1 MKDIFNDYVKTLE
14 TYIMFTIKAE
24 AQRLTPELT
33 AKNRKPISLSMGAPS
48 DPPPQFAIDILKDAL
63 DDPKMHSYSTP
74 KGEQFFLDA
83 VAQYMKNRFNVDLN
97 PKKEIFSLIGS
108 KEGLA
113 NVIREISN
121 PKTDIYEQDIIL
133 IPNPGYA
140 SVKEMCKVSGINGY
154 GVPLKKENNYMPNLD
169 EVVEQLKKDGFD
181 ENKIKALMIN
191 YPNNPLGVTA
201 TREYL
206 EHCVDFC
213 KRKDILLI
221 SDAAYCDI
229 YFDEKNI
236 EKRPISILE
245 IDGAKDVA
253 VEFFSFSKPF
263 AMTGWRLGWFC
274 GNEFAVQMIGK
285 LKSTF
290 DTGVFKAIQKAGAE
304 VLNSKEGYEYC
315 KKANANFKKKQKI
328 LLDGFKELGWDIDS
342 LEIPD
347 ATFYLWLPIPRKY
360 KTSQEFCTD
369 ILKTSGIV
377 LVPGNAFGSEGE
389 GWFRISVVC
398 PDDKLHEVIDRMK
411 ADGFYY

>member
-1 MKDIFNDYVKTLE
+1 MKNVFNDYVKTLE
-14 TYIMFTIKAE
+14 TYIMFTIKAK
-24 AQRLTPELT
+24 AQELTPELT
-33 AKNRKPISLSMGAPS
+33 AKGRAPIYLSMGAPS
-48 DPPPQFAIDILKDAL
+48 DPPPKFVIDKLKEVL
-63 DDPKMHSYSTP
+63 GEQGIHSYSTP
-74 KGEQFFLDA
+74 KGEQYFLDA
-83 VAQYMKNRFNVDLN
+83 VAKYMKNRFNVELN
-97 PKKEIFSLIGS
+97 PKTEIFSLIGS

-154 GVPLKKENNYMPNLD
+154 GIPLTKENNYMPNLD
-169 EVVEQLKKDGFD
+169 EVVEKLKKDGFD

-191 YPNNPLGVTA
+191 YPNNPLGATA
-201 TREYL
+201 TKEYL

-213 KRKDILLI
+213 RRKGILLI

-229 YFDEKNI
+229 YFDENDK
-236 EKRPISILE
+236 PISILE
-245 IDGAKDVA
+245 IEGAKDVA

-274 GNEFAVQMIGK
+274 GNADAVGMIGK

-304 VLNSKEGYEYC
+304 VLNSKEGQDYC
-315 KKANANFKKKQKI
+315 KKANEKFEKKQKI
-328 LLDGFKELGWDIDS
+328 LLQGFKELGWDIDT
-342 LEIPD
+342 LNIPK
-347 ATFYLWLPIPRKY
+347 ATFYLWFPIPRKY
-360 KTSQEFCTD
+360 KTSVEFCED

-389 GWFRISVVC
+389 GWFRLSVVC
-398 PDDKLHEVIDRMK
+398 PDDKLQEVIDRMK
-411 ADGFYY
+411 QDGFYY

>member
-1 MKDIFNDYVKTLE
+1 MRNVFNDYVKTLE

-33 AKNRKPISLSMGAPS
+33 EKSREPIYLSMGAPS
-48 DPPPQFAIDILKDAL
+48 DPPPKFVIDKLKEILDE
-63 DDPKMHSYSTP
+63 PGIHSYSTP
-74 KGEQFFLDA
+74 KGESYFLEA
-83 VAQYMKNRFNVDLN
+83 VSKYMKNRFNVDLD

-154 GVPLKKENNYMPNLD
+154 GVPLTRENNYMPNLD
-169 EVVEQLKKDGFD
+169 EVVEKLKKDGFD

-229 YFDEKNI
+229 YFEEGNN
-236 EKRPISILE
+236 PLSILE
-245 IDGAKDVA
+245 IEGAKDVA
-253 VEFFSFSKPF
+253 IEFFSFSKPF
-263 AMTGWRLGWFC
+263 AMTGWRLGWVC

-290 DTGVFKAIQKAGAE
+290 DTGVFKGIQKAGAE

-315 KKANANFKKKQKI
+315 ISANKKFKTKQEI
-328 LLDGFKELGWDIDS
+328 LLKGFRELGWDIDS
-342 LEIPD
+342 LEIPK

-360 KTSQEFCTD
+360 KTSEEFCTD
-369 ILKTSGIV
+369 ILRTSGIV

-389 GWFRISVVC
+389 GWFRLSVVC
-398 PDDKLHEVIDRMK
+398 PDDKLYEVIDRMK
-411 ADGFYY
+411 QDGFYY

>member
-1 MKDIFNDYVKTLE
+1 MRNVFNDYVKTLE

-33 AKNRKPISLSMGAPS
+33 EKGRAPIYLSMGAPS
-48 DPPPQFAIDILKDAL
+48 DPPPKFVIDKLKEAL
-63 DDPKMHSYSTP
+63 NEPGIHSYSTP
-74 KGEQFFLDA
+74 KGESYFLEA
-83 VAQYMKNRFNVDLN
+83 VAKYMKNRFNVELN
-97 PKKEIFSLIGS
+97 PKTEIFSLIGS

-154 GVPLKKENNYMPNLD
+154 GVPLTRENNYMPNLD
-169 EVVEQLKKDGFD
+169 EVVEKLKQDGFD

-206 EHCVDFC
+206 EHCIDFC

-229 YFDEKNI
+229 YFEEGNN
-236 EKRPISILE
+236 PLSILE
-245 IDGAKDVA
+245 IEGAKDVA

-263 AMTGWRLGWFC
+263 AMTGWRLGWVC

-290 DTGVFKAIQKAGAE
+290 DTGVFKGIQKAGAE

-315 KKANANFKKKQKI
+315 IEANKKFKAKQEI
-328 LLDGFKELGWDIDS
+328 LLKGFRELGWNIDS
-342 LEIPD
+342 LEIPK

-360 KTSQEFCTD
+360 KTSEEFCTD
-369 ILKTSGIV
+369 ILRTSGIV

-389 GWFRISVVC
+389 GWFRLSVVC
-398 PDDKLHEVIDRMK
+398 PDDKLQEVIDRMK
-411 ADGFYY
+411 QDGFYY